1 MSFMEKRNK
10 TDNGRYN
17 TADWLIFALLL
28 IGYAVLTFTLFY
40 RQTLGNP
47 GYYHSDMKAYILEMQ
62 GLESGYS
69 FPYPLF
75 FKLGAFFHLFINS
88 PELSIAVAVTLLNS
102 LSPVVMKWSMNRLLF
117 KECGLENGREGIA
130 GLSGNAALAGSGQKQ
145 GRKRLALGGLITVCV
160 FVMLFVS
167 MVFPPR
173 GIYLP
178 GIKNNYV
185 GVFTPNPHH
194 NATYNATRP
203 FAIAVFF
210 LFPVILDEYEKKIN
224 WKHNI
229 IFAVFLLLTTM
240 TKPSFTFVMVPTAG
254 LIMLYRIFKSK
265 FKNFI
270 PSVQLG
276 ICFIPTFIALLYQ
289 FFGVFVPTGDEEGG
303 IGFGFAEVW
312 KERCDNI
319 PLAIGL
325 ALGFP
330 ILVLIFNRKD
340 LKKDTRYRFSWQMML
355 VSMAELLC
363 MYEKGF
369 RKHDMNFSWGYMHGL
384 FFAFVGAMLVL
395 IRRTWKR
402 EGNGWLTA
410 AQWLA
415 CGWHLACGIY
425 YFYGIFQ
432 GQLYY

>member
-1 MSFMEKRNK
+1 MSFMVKN
-10 TDNGRYN
+10 N
-17 TADWLIFALLL
+17 TKDQKYQMADWIVFGLLL
-28 IGYAVLTFTLFY
+28 IGYTALTFTLFY

-47 GYYHSDMKAYILEMQ
+47 NYYHSDMKAYILEMQ
-62 GLESGYS
+62 GLDSGYS
-69 FPYPLF
+69 FPYPIF
-75 FKLGAFFHLFINS
+75 FKLGALIHLFIES
-88 PELSIAVAVTLLNS
+88 PELSIAVAVTVLNS
-102 LSPVVMKWSMNRLLF
+102 LSPVVMKWSMNKVLF
-117 KECGLENGREGIA
+117 KECRPED
-130 GLSGNAALAGSGQKQ
+130 
-145 GRKRLALGGLITVCV
+145 GRKRLLLGGLITVCV
-160 FVMLFVS
+160 FVILFVS
-167 MVFPPR
+167 MVFPPK
-173 GIYLP
+173 GMYLP

-240 TKPSFTFVMVPTAG
+240 TKPSFTFVMVPAAG
-254 LIMLYRIFKSK
+254 LIMLYRLFVSK
-265 FKNFI
+265 FKNFV
-270 PSVQLG
+270 PTVQLG
-276 ICFIPTFIALLYQ
+276 ICFIPTFIALIYQ

-312 KERCDNI
+312 SERCDNI

-325 ALGFP
+325 AMGFP
-330 ILVLIFNRKD
+330 ILVLILNWKE
-340 LKKDTRYRFSWQMML
+340 LKKDSWYRFSWQMFL
-355 VSMAELLC
+355 VSLVELLC

-395 IRRTWKR
+395 IRRTWKQ
-402 EGNGWLTA
+402 EGRWWLTA

-432 GQLYY
+432 GNLYY